1 MRRYVII
8 PQPVKKSVKRIIL
21 NLSRNNTYE
30 QKKVLLKIG
39 YFVEVLISLI
49 ITLCPRNLMVHSQDV
64 IKLL

>member
-39 YFVEVLISLI
+39 YFVEVLISL
-49 ITLCPRNLMVHSQDV
+49 CPRNLMVHSQDV
-64 IKLL
+64 VKLL